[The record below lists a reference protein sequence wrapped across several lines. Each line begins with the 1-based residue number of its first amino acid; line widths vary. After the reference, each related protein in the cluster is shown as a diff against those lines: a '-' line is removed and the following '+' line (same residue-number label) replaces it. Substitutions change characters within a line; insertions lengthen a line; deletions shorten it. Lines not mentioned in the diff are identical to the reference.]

1 MDNSTTA
8 VQIIYFLHTGEIAKV
23 PKTQQST
30 EIRQSKF
37 VAIEKRTLFSESEAG
52 KKIVKKRP
60 VELNQTQDGEYVI
73 DSPR

>member
-8 VQIIYFLHTGEIAKV
+8 VQIIYFLHTREIVKV

-37 VAIEKRTLFSESEAG
+37 VAIKKRTFFSESEAN
-52 KKIVKKRP
+52 KKIVNKRP
-60 VELNQTQDGEYVI
+60 VELNHNQNGEYII